1 MQMLF
6 AAMPTQVLLT
16 SHHPQA
22 MENACD
28 RGFWMPVPIPMERL
42 QTLLYLVS
50 ISEADTAIHSLA
62 EITSFEPWRSKAG
75 QEFWLPF
82 LGRLLPLPR
91 PVPLGDRHRL
101 ADWLPQQSDQVYLID
116 LLPVLEAD
124 QLSDL
129 ACGRPGRGSAR
140 GPGRVPRR
148 SGRAARVHQ
157 PCGRAH

>member
-1 MQMLF
+1 MQMLC
-6 AAMPTQVLLT
+6 ARMPTQVLLT
-16 SHHPQA
+16 SHHPRA

-50 ISEADTAIHSLA
+50 ISESDTAIRALA
-62 EITSFEPWRSKAG
+62 EITSFEPWRSQAG
-75 QEFWLPF
+75 QELWLPF

-101 ADWLPQQSDQVYLID
+101 AEWLPKRSDQTLLLD
-116 LLPVLEAD
+116 LLPVLEAE

-129 ACGRPGRGSAR
+129 ACGSSGRGSAR
-140 GPGRVPRR
+140 GPGRAPRR
-148 SGRAARVHQ
+148 SGRAARAHQ